1 MKESYEEKELKIL
14 RNAIDNA
21 TYIIGKK
28 LVQSDSIKNIIEIL
42 ETFLRTHKIL
52 CYGGTA
58 INNILPEQYRFY
70 NKNIEIPDYDFFSPY
85 AMEYARDLANIYYK
99 AGYEEVEA
107 KSGVHSGTYK
117 VFVNFVPIA
126 DITFLDYKLFQNI
139 SKKAIKINGIDY
151 CPPNFLRMAMYVE
164 LSRPMGDVSRW
175 EKILKR
181 IILLNKNYPLKGI
194 LCNEKDF
201 QRKYQ
206 GKQEEQNNI
215 YEITR
220 NSFINQGVV
229 FFGGYASTLYSKYM
243 PYKERNQVSN
253 IPDFDV
259 LSENPESCATILKEQ
274 LNYEGYKDVKIF
286 KKQPIG
292 DYIDV
297 HYEIVVNNDV
307 IAFIYK
313 PTACHSYNLININ
326 GQKIKVASIDTILS
340 FYLIFIYANRPYYD
354 ENRLLCIAE
363 YLFKVQLKNRLQQKG
378 LLRRFSVL
386 CYGKQKTLEDMR
398 EEKAKLYAKVR
409 KNEISHNS
417 KIYNMNFFRYIPKED
432 YKSINKSMNKSMNKS
447 KKNMKHNMKHHTKQT
462 KKYKNY

>member
-28 LVQSDSIKNIIEIL
+28 LVQSDTIKNIISIL

-58 INNILPEQYRFY
+58 VNNILPEQYRFY

-126 DITFLDYKLFQNI
+126 DITLLDKKLFQNI
-139 SKKAIKINGIDY
+139 SKKAIKINGINY
-151 CPPNFLRMAMYVE
+151 CPPNFLRMAMYLE

-175 EKILKR
+175 EKVLKR
-181 IILLNKNYPLKGI
+181 ISLLNKNYPLKGI
-194 LCNEKDF
+194 LCDKQDF
-201 QRKYQ
+201 QRQYE
-206 GKQEEQNNI
+206 GKEEDQAAI

-220 NSFINQGVV
+220 TSFINQGLV

-243 PYKERNQVSN
+243 PYKERKQISN

-259 LSENPESCATILKEQ
+259 LSENPQESATILKEQ
-274 LNYEGYKDVKIF
+274 LIYEGYKNVKIF

-292 DYIDV
+292 EYVDI
-297 HYEIVVNNDV
+297 HYEVIVNNDV

-313 PTACHSYNLININ
+313 PTACHSYNIININ

-398 EEKAKLYAKVR
+398 EEKAKLYAKI
-409 KNEISHNS
+409 KTNEVSRNS
-417 KIYNMNFFRYIPKED
+417 KLYNMNFFRYIPKED
-432 YKSINKSMNKSMNKS
+432 YNIKNKS
-447 KKNMKHNMKHHTKQT
+447 KKNIKKRAKRT
-462 KKYKNY
+462 KKRKNY

>member
-1 MKESYEEKELKIL
+1 MSKLYEEKELKIL
-14 RNAIDNA
+14 RSAIDNA

-28 LVQSDSIKNIIEIL
+28 LVQSDTIKNIIEIL
-42 ETFLRTHKIL
+42 ETFLRTHKVL

-117 VFVNFVPIA
+117 VFVNFIPIA

-139 SKKAIKINGIDY
+139 SKKTIKINGINY

-175 EKILKR
+175 EKVLKR
-181 IILLNKNYPLKGI
+181 IILLNKNYPLKGVS
-194 LCNEKDF
+194 CNTQEF
-201 QRKYQ
+201 QRKYE
-206 GKQEEQNNI
+206 GTQEDQNNI

-220 NSFINQGVV
+220 TSFINQGLV

-243 PYKERNQVSN
+243 PYKERKQVSN

-259 LSENPESCATILKEQ
+259 LSENPEASATILKEQ
-274 LNYEGYKDVKIF
+274 LNYEGYKNVKIF

-292 DYIDV
+292 EYIDI
-297 HYEIVVNNDV
+297 HYEIIVNNDV

-326 GQKIKVASIDTILS
+326 GQQIKVATIDTILS

-398 EEKAKLYAKVR
+398 EEKAKLYAQFKGNKELR
-409 KNEISHNS
+409 KS
-417 KIYNMNFFRYIPKED
+417 KLYNMNFFRYIPKED
-432 YKSINKSMNKSMNKS
+432 YKVMNKS
-447 KKNMKHNMKHHTKQT
+447 KKNMKHYSKHTK
-462 KKYKNY
+462 KHKNY

>member
-1 MKESYEEKELKIL
+1 MSKLYEEKELKIL
-14 RNAIDNA
+14 RSAIDNA
-21 TYIIGKK
+21 TFIIGKK

-42 ETFLRTHKIL
+42 ETFLRTRKVL

-126 DITFLDYKLFQNI
+126 DITLLDNKLFQNI
-139 SKKAIKINGIDY
+139 SKKAIKINGINY

-181 IILLNKNYPLKGI
+181 IILLNKNYPLKGES
-194 LCNEKDF
+194 CDKQDF
-201 QRKYQ
+201 QRKYE
-206 GKQEEQNNI
+206 GKQEEQKSI
-215 YEITR
+215 YEITK
-220 NSFINQGVV
+220 NSFINQGLV

-243 PYKERNQVSN
+243 PYKERKQVSN
-253 IPDFDV
+253 FPDFDV
-259 LSENPESCATILKEQ
+259 LSENPESSATILKEQ
-274 LNYEGYKDVKIF
+274 LVYEGFKNVKIF

-292 DYIDV
+292 EYIDV
-297 HYEIVVNNDV
+297 HYEIIVNNDV

-313 PTACHSYNLININ
+313 PTACHSYNLITLN
-326 GQKIKVASIDTILS
+326 GQQIKVATIDTILS

-398 EEKAKLYAKVR
+398 EEKAKLYAQFKGNKDLR
-409 KNEISHNS
+409 KS
-417 KIYNMNFFRYIPKED
+417 KLYNMNFFRYIPKED
-432 YKSINKSMNKSMNKS
+432 YKSINKS
-447 KKNMKHNMKHHTKQT
+447 KKNKNKNKNKTKKYHIKQT
-462 KKYKNY
+462 KKYRNY

>member
-28 LVQSDSIKNIIEIL
+28 LVQSDTIKNIISIL

-58 INNILPEQYRFY
+58 VNNILPEQYRFY

-126 DITFLDYKLFQNI
+126 DITLLDKKLFQNV
-139 SKKAIKINGIDY
+139 SKKAIKINGINY
-151 CPPNFLRMAMYVE
+151 CPPNFLRMAMYLE

-175 EKILKR
+175 EKVLKR
-181 IILLNKNYPLKGI
+181 ISLLNKNYPLKGI
-194 LCNEKDF
+194 LCDKQDF
-201 QRKYQ
+201 QRKYE
-206 GKQEEQNNI
+206 GKEEDQAAI

-220 NSFINQGVV
+220 TSFINQGLV

-243 PYKERNQVSN
+243 PYKERKQISN

-259 LSENPESCATILKEQ
+259 LSENPQESATILKEQ
-274 LNYEGYKDVKIF
+274 LIYEGYKNVKIF

-292 DYIDV
+292 EYVDI
-297 HYEIVVNNDV
+297 HYEVIVNNDV

-313 PTACHSYNLININ
+313 PTACHSYNIININ

-398 EEKAKLYAKVR
+398 EEKAKLYAKI
-409 KNEISHNS
+409 KTNEVSRNS
-417 KIYNMNFFRYIPKED
+417 KLYNMNFFRYIPKED
-432 YKSINKSMNKSMNKS
+432 YDIKNKS
-447 KKNMKHNMKHHTKQT
+447 KKNIKKRAKRT
-462 KKYKNY
+462 KKRKNY

>member
-1 MKESYEEKELKIL
+1 MSKLYEEKELKIL
-14 RNAIDNA
+14 RSAIDNA
-21 TYIIGKK
+21 TFIIGKK

-42 ETFLRTHKIL
+42 ETFLRTRKVL

-107 KSGVHSGTYK
+107 KSGVHTGTYK

-126 DITFLDYKLFQNI
+126 DITFLEYKLFQNI
-139 SKKAIKINGIDY
+139 SKQTIKINGINY

-175 EKILKR
+175 EKVLKR
-181 IILLNKNYPLKGI
+181 IILLNKNYPLQGI
-194 LCNEKDF
+194 LCNTQDF
-201 QRKYQ
+201 QRKYE
-206 GKQEEQNNI
+206 GTQEDQNNI

-220 NSFINQGVV
+220 NSFINQGLV

-243 PYKERNQVSN
+243 PLKERKQVSN

-259 LSENPESCATILKEQ
+259 LSENPEASATILKEQ
-274 LNYEGYKDVKIF
+274 LHYEGYKNVKIS

-292 DYIDV
+292 EYIDT
-297 HYEIVVNNDV
+297 HYEIIVNNDV

-313 PTACHSYNLININ
+313 PTACHSYNLITLN
-326 GQKIKVASIDTILS
+326 GQQIKVATIDTILS

-398 EEKAKLYAKVR
+398 EEKAKLYAQFKGNKDLR
-409 KNEISHNS
+409 KS
-417 KIYNMNFFRYIPKED
+417 KLYNMNFFRYIPKED
-432 YKSINKSMNKSMNKS
+432 YKSINKSKKNKNKNKNKNKS
-447 KKNMKHNMKHHTKQT
+447 KNKN
-462 KKYKNY
+462 KNKNEKISY

>member
-28 LVQSDSIKNIIEIL
+28 LVQSDTIKNIIEIL

-58 INNILPEQYRFY
+58 VNNILPEQYRFY

-126 DITFLDYKLFQNI
+126 DITLLDKKLFQNI
-139 SKKAIKINGIDY
+139 SKKAIKINGINY
-151 CPPNFLRMAMYVE
+151 CPPNFLRMAMYLE

-175 EKILKR
+175 EKVLKR
-181 IILLNKNYPLKGI
+181 ISLLNKNYPLKGI
-194 LCNEKDF
+194 LCDKQDF
-201 QRKYQ
+201 QRQYE
-206 GKQEEQNNI
+206 GKEEDQAAI

-220 NSFINQGVV
+220 TSFINQGLV

-243 PYKERNQVSN
+243 PYKERKQISN

-259 LSENPESCATILKEQ
+259 LSENPQESATILKEQ
-274 LNYEGYKDVKIF
+274 LIYEGYKNVKIF

-292 DYIDV
+292 EYVDI
-297 HYEIVVNNDV
+297 HYEVIVNNDV

-313 PTACHSYNLININ
+313 PTACHSYNIININ

-398 EEKAKLYAKVR
+398 EEKAKLYAKI
-409 KNEISHNS
+409 KTNEVSRNS
-417 KIYNMNFFRYIPKED
+417 KLYNMNFFRYIPKED
-432 YKSINKSMNKSMNKS
+432 YNIKNKS
-447 KKNMKHNMKHHTKQT
+447 KKNIKKRAKRT
-462 KKYKNY
+462 KKRKNY

>member
-28 LVQSDSIKNIIEIL
+28 LVQSDTIKNIIEIL

-58 INNILPEQYRFY
+58 VNNILPEQYRFY

-126 DITFLDYKLFQNI
+126 DITLLDNKLFQNV
-139 SKKAIKINGIDY
+139 SKKAIKINGINY
-151 CPPNFLRMAMYVE
+151 CPPNFLRMAMYLE

-175 EKILKR
+175 EKVLKR
-181 IILLNKNYPLKGI
+181 ISLLNKNYPLKGI
-194 LCNEKDF
+194 LCDKQDF
-201 QRKYQ
+201 QRQYE
-206 GKQEEQNNI
+206 GKEEDQAAI

-220 NSFINQGVV
+220 TSFINQGLV

-243 PYKERNQVSN
+243 PYKERKQISN

-259 LSENPESCATILKEQ
+259 LSENPQESATILKEQ
-274 LNYEGYKDVKIF
+274 LLYEGYKNVKFF

-292 DYIDV
+292 EYIDV
-297 HYEIVVNNDV
+297 HYEVIVNNDV

-313 PTACHSYNLININ
+313 PIACHSYNIININ
-326 GQKIKVASIDTILS
+326 GQKVKVASIDTILS

-398 EEKAKLYAKVR
+398 EEKAKLYTKI
-409 KNEISHNS
+409 KTNEVSRNS
-417 KIYNMNFFRYIPKED
+417 KLYNMNFFRYIPKED
-432 YKSINKSMNKSMNKS
+432 YDIKNKS
-447 KKNMKHNMKHHTKQT
+447 KKNIKKRAKRT
-462 KKYKNY
+462 KKRKNY

>member
-1 MKESYEEKELKIL
+1 MSKLYEEKELKIL

-42 ETFLRTHKIL
+42 ETFLRTHKVL

-126 DITFLDYKLFQNI
+126 DITFLEYKLFQNI
-139 SKKAIKINGIDY
+139 SKQTIKINGINY

-175 EKILKR
+175 EKVLKR
-181 IILLNKNYPLKGI
+181 IILLNKNYPLQGI
-194 LCNEKDF
+194 LCNTQDF
-201 QRKYQ
+201 QRKYE
-206 GKQEEQNNI
+206 GTQEDQNNI
-215 YEITR
+215 YEIAR
-220 NSFINQGVV
+220 NSFINQGLV
-229 FFGGYASTLYSKYM
+229 FFGGYAATLYSKYM
-243 PYKERNQVSN
+243 PLKERKQVSN

-259 LSENPESCATILKEQ
+259 LSENPEASATILKEQ
-274 LNYEGYKDVKIF
+274 LHYEGYKNVKIF

-292 DYIDV
+292 EYIDI
-297 HYEIVVNNDV
+297 HYEIIVNNDV

-313 PTACHSYNLININ
+313 PTACHSYNLITLN
-326 GQKIKVASIDTILS
+326 GQQIKVATIDTILS

-398 EEKAKLYAKVR
+398 EEKAKLYAQFKGNKDLR
-409 KNEISHNS
+409 KS
-417 KIYNMNFFRYIPKED
+417 KLYNMNFFRYIPKED
-432 YKSINKSMNKSMNKS
+432 YKSINKS
-447 KKNMKHNMKHHTKQT
+447 KKNNNKNKNKNNNKKYHIKQT
-462 KKYKNY
+462 KKHRNY

>member
-28 LVQSDSIKNIIEIL
+28 LVQSDTIKNIISIL

-58 INNILPEQYRFY
+58 VNNILPEQYRFY

-126 DITFLDYKLFQNI
+126 DITLLDNKLFQNV
-139 SKKAIKINGIDY
+139 SKKAIKINGINY
-151 CPPNFLRMAMYVE
+151 CPPNFLRMAMYLE

-175 EKILKR
+175 EKVLKR
-181 IILLNKNYPLKGI
+181 ISLLNKNYPLKGM
-194 LCNEKDF
+194 LCDKQDF
-201 QRKYQ
+201 QRKYE
-206 GKQEEQNNI
+206 GKQEDQARI

-220 NSFINQGVV
+220 SSFINQGLV

-243 PYKERNQVSN
+243 PYKERKQVSS

-259 LSENPESCATILKEQ
+259 LSENPEESATILKEQ
-274 LNYEGYKDVKIF
+274 LIYEGYKNVKIF

-292 DYIDV
+292 EYIDI
-297 HYEIVVNNDV
+297 HYEVIVNNDV

-313 PTACHSYNLININ
+313 STACHSYNLININ

-340 FYLIFIYANRPYYD
+340 FYLIFIYADRPYYD

-398 EEKAKLYAKVR
+398 EEKAKLYAKI
-409 KNEISHNS
+409 KTNEISRNS
-417 KIYNMNFFRYIPKED
+417 KLYNMNFFRYIPKEEYD
-432 YKSINKSMNKSMNKS
+432 LKNKS
-447 KKNMKHNMKHHTKQT
+447 KKNIRHNSKHT
-462 KKYKNY
+462 KKYKKY

>member
-1 MKESYEEKELKIL
+1 MKESFEEKELKIL
-14 RNAIDNA
+14 RNAIDSA
-21 TYIIGKK
+21 TTILGKK
-28 LVQSDSIKNIIEIL
+28 LVQSDTIKNIIDIL
-42 ETFLRTHKIL
+42 ENFMRTHKII

-58 INNILPEQYRFY
+58 INNILPEQYKFY

-85 AMEYARDLANIYYK
+85 ATEYAKDLANIYYK

-117 VFVNFVPIA
+117 VFVNFIPIA
-126 DITFLDYKLFQNI
+126 DITLLDKKLFKSI
-139 SKKAIKINGIDY
+139 LKKAIKINGINY
-151 CPPNFLRMAMYVE
+151 CPPNFLRMSMYLE

-175 EKILKR
+175 EKVLKR

-194 LCNEKDF
+194 LCDKQDF

-206 GKQEEQNNI
+206 GTQEDQNKI

-220 NSFINQGVV
+220 TSFINQGVV
-229 FFGGYASTLYSKYM
+229 FFGGYAAALYSKYM
-243 PYKERNQVSN
+243 PYSERIQVSN

-274 LNYEGYKDVKIF
+274 LHYEGYKQVKIF
-286 KKQPIG
+286 KKSPIS
-292 DYIDV
+292 DYLDV
-297 HYEIVVNNDV
+297 HYEINVNNDV

-313 PTACHSYNLININ
+313 PLACHSYNLININ
-326 GQKIKVASIDTILS
+326 GQKIKVATIDTILS
-340 FYLIFIYANRPYYD
+340 FYLIFIYADRPYYD

-386 CYGKQKTLEDMR
+386 CYGKQKTLEDIR
-398 EEKAKLYAKVR
+398 EEKAKLYAKIRTKEVLR
-409 KNEISHNS
+409 NS
-417 KIYNMNFFRYIPKED
+417 KLYNTNFFRYIPKEK
-432 YKSINKSMNKSMNKS
+432 YEEKNES
-447 KKNMKHNMKHHTKQT
+447 KKNTKKGIKRRT
-462 KKYKNY
+462 KKYKTY

>member
-1 MKESYEEKELKIL
+1 MSKLYEEKELKIL
-14 RNAIDNA
+14 RSAIDNA
-21 TYIIGKK
+21 TFIIGKK

-42 ETFLRTHKIL
+42 ETFLRTRKVL

-107 KSGVHSGTYK
+107 KSGVHTGTYK

-126 DITFLDYKLFQNI
+126 DITFLEYKLFQNI
-139 SKKAIKINGIDY
+139 SKQTIKINGINY

-175 EKILKR
+175 EKVLKR
-181 IILLNKNYPLKGI
+181 IILLNKNYPLQGI
-194 LCNEKDF
+194 LCNTQDF
-201 QRKYQ
+201 QRKYE
-206 GKQEEQNNI
+206 GTQEDQNNI

-220 NSFINQGVV
+220 NSFINQGLV

-243 PYKERNQVSN
+243 PLKERKQVSN

-259 LSENPESCATILKEQ
+259 LSENPEASATILKEQ
-274 LNYEGYKDVKIF
+274 LHYEGYKNVKIS

-292 DYIDV
+292 EYIDI
-297 HYEIVVNNDV
+297 HYEIIVNNDV

-313 PTACHSYNLININ
+313 PTACHSYNLITLN
-326 GQKIKVASIDTILS
+326 GQQIKVATIDTILS

-398 EEKAKLYAKVR
+398 EEKAKLYAQFKGNKDLR
-409 KNEISHNS
+409 KS
-417 KIYNMNFFRYIPKED
+417 KLYNMNFFRYIPKED
-432 YKSINKSMNKSMNKS
+432 YKSINKS
-447 KKNMKHNMKHHTKQT
+447 KKNKNKNNNKNKNKNKKYHIKQT
-462 KKYKNY
+462 KKHRNY

>member
-28 LVQSDSIKNIIEIL
+28 LVQSDTIKNIISIL

-58 INNILPEQYRFY
+58 VNNILPEQYRFY

-126 DITFLDYKLFQNI
+126 DITLLDKKLFQNV
-139 SKKAIKINGIDY
+139 SKKAIKINGINY
-151 CPPNFLRMAMYVE
+151 CPPNFLRMAMYLE

-175 EKILKR
+175 EKVLKR
-181 IILLNKNYPLKGI
+181 ISLLNKNYPLKGI
-194 LCNEKDF
+194 LCDKQDF
-201 QRKYQ
+201 QRKYE
-206 GKQEEQNNI
+206 GKEEDQAAI

-220 NSFINQGVV
+220 TSFINQGLV

-243 PYKERNQVSN
+243 PYKERKQISN

-259 LSENPESCATILKEQ
+259 LSENPQESATILKEQ
-274 LNYEGYKDVKIF
+274 LIYEGYKNVKIF

-292 DYIDV
+292 EYVDI
-297 HYEIVVNNDV
+297 HYEVIVNNDV

-313 PTACHSYNLININ
+313 PTACHSYNIININ

-398 EEKAKLYAKVR
+398 EEKAKLYAKI
-409 KNEISHNS
+409 KTNEVSRNS
-417 KIYNMNFFRYIPKED
+417 KLYNMNFFRYIPKED
-432 YKSINKSMNKSMNKS
+432 YDIKNKS
-447 KKNMKHNMKHHTKQT
+447 KKNIKKHAKRT
-462 KKYKNY
+462 KKRKNY

>member
-1 MKESYEEKELKIL
+1 MKESYDEKELKIL

-28 LVQSDSIKNIIEIL
+28 LVQSDTIKNIIEIL

-58 INNILPEQYRFY
+58 VNNILPEQYRFY

-126 DITFLDYKLFQNI
+126 DITLLDNKLFQNV
-139 SKKAIKINGIDY
+139 SKKAIKINGINY
-151 CPPNFLRMAMYVE
+151 CPPNFLRMAMYLE

-175 EKILKR
+175 EKVLKR
-181 IILLNKNYPLKGI
+181 ISLLNKNYPLHGM
-194 LCNEKDF
+194 LCDKQDF
-201 QRKYQ
+201 QRKYE
-206 GKQEEQNNI
+206 GKQEDQARI

-220 NSFINQGVV
+220 SSFINQGLV

-243 PYKERNQVSN
+243 PYKERKQVSN

-259 LSENPESCATILKEQ
+259 LSENPEESATILKEQ
-274 LNYEGYKDVKIF
+274 LIYEGYKNVKIL

-292 DYIDV
+292 EYIDI
-297 HYEIVVNNDV
+297 HYEIIVNNDV

-326 GQKIKVASIDTILS
+326 GYKVKVASIDTILS
-340 FYLIFIYANRPYYD
+340 FYLIFIYADRPYYD

-398 EEKAKLYAKVR
+398 EEKAKLYAKI
-409 KNEISHNS
+409 KTNEISRNS
-417 KIYNMNFFRYIPKED
+417 KLYNMNFFRYIPKEEND
-432 YKSINKSMNKSMNKS
+432 LKNKS
-447 KKNMKHNMKHHTKQT
+447 KKNTKHNSKHT
-462 KKYKNY
+462 KKYKKY

>member
-28 LVQSDSIKNIIEIL
+28 LVQSDTIKNIISIL

-58 INNILPEQYRFY
+58 VNNILPEQYRFY

-126 DITFLDYKLFQNI
+126 DITLLDKKLFQNV
-139 SKKAIKINGIDY
+139 SKKAIKINGINY
-151 CPPNFLRMAMYVE
+151 CPPNFLRMAMYLE

-175 EKILKR
+175 EKVLKR
-181 IILLNKNYPLKGI
+181 ISLLNKNYPLKGI
-194 LCNEKDF
+194 LCDKQDF
-201 QRKYQ
+201 QRKYE
-206 GKQEEQNNI
+206 GKQEDQAAI

-220 NSFINQGVV
+220 TSFINQGLV

-243 PYKERNQVSN
+243 PYKERKQISN

-259 LSENPESCATILKEQ
+259 LSENPQESATILKEQ
-274 LNYEGYKDVKIF
+274 LIYEGYKNVKIF
-286 KKQPIG
+286 KKQAIG
-292 DYIDV
+292 EYVDI
-297 HYEIVVNNDV
+297 HYEVIVNNDV

-313 PTACHSYNLININ
+313 PTACHSYNIININ

-398 EEKAKLYAKVR
+398 EEKAKLYAKI
-409 KNEISHNS
+409 KTNEVSRNS
-417 KIYNMNFFRYIPKED
+417 KLYNMNFFRYIPKED
-432 YKSINKSMNKSMNKS
+432 YDIKNKS
-447 KKNMKHNMKHHTKQT
+447 KKNIKKRANRT
-462 KKYKNY
+462 KKRKNY

>member
-28 LVQSDSIKNIIEIL
+28 LVQSDTIKNIIEIL

-58 INNILPEQYRFY
+58 INNILPEQYKFY

-85 AMEYARDLANIYYK
+85 AMEYARDLANTYYK
-99 AGYEEVEA
+99 LGYEEVEA

-126 DITFLDYKLFQNI
+126 DITLLDNKLFQNI
-139 SKKAIKINGIDY
+139 SKKAIKINGINY

-194 LCNEKDF
+194 LCDKQDF

-206 GKQEEQNNI
+206 GKLEEQNNI

-220 NSFINQGVV
+220 TSFINQGLV

-243 PYKERNQVSN
+243 PYKERKQVSK

-259 LSENPESCATILKEQ
+259 LSENPESSATILKEQ
-274 LNYEGYKDVKIF
+274 LRHEGF
-286 KKQPIG
+286 KNVNILKKKPIG
-292 DYIDV
+292 EYIDT
-297 HYEIVVNNDV
+297 HYEVIVNNDV

-326 GQKIKVASIDTILS
+326 GMKIKVASIDTILS

-378 LLRRFSVL
+378 LLRRFSVV

-398 EEKAKLYAKVR
+398 EEKAKLYAKIK
-409 KNEISHNS
+409 KNEVLRKS
-417 KIYNMNFFRYIPKED
+417 KLYNTNFFRYIPKEE
-432 YKSINKSMNKSMNKS
+432 YKSINNST
-447 KKNMKHNMKHHTKQT
+447 KNMKTRIKHT
-462 KKYKNY
+462 KKYRKY

>member
-1 MKESYEEKELKIL
+1 MKESYDEKELKIL

-28 LVQSDSIKNIIEIL
+28 LVQSDTIKNIIEIL

-58 INNILPEQYRFY
+58 VNNILPEQYRFY

-126 DITFLDYKLFQNI
+126 DITLLDNKLFKNV
-139 SKKAIKINGIDY
+139 SKKAIKINGINY
-151 CPPNFLRMAMYVE
+151 CPPNFLRMAMYLE

-175 EKILKR
+175 EKVLKR
-181 IILLNKNYPLKGI
+181 ISLLNKNYPLHGM
-194 LCNEKDF
+194 LCDKQDF
-201 QRKYQ
+201 QRKYE
-206 GKQEEQNNI
+206 GKQEDQTSI

-220 NSFINQGVV
+220 TSFINQGLV

-243 PYKERNQVSN
+243 PYKERKQVSN

-259 LSENPESCATILKEQ
+259 LSENPEESATILKEQ
-274 LNYEGYKDVKIF
+274 LIYEGYKNVKIL

-292 DYIDV
+292 EYIDI
-297 HYEIVVNNDV
+297 HYEIIVNNDV

-326 GQKIKVASIDTILS
+326 GYKVKVASIDTILS
-340 FYLIFIYANRPYYD
+340 FYLIFIYADRPYYD

-398 EEKAKLYAKVR
+398 EEKAKLYAKI
-409 KNEISHNS
+409 KTNEISRNS
-417 KIYNMNFFRYIPKED
+417 KLYNMNFFRYIPKEEND
-432 YKSINKSMNKSMNKS
+432 LKNKS
-447 KKNMKHNMKHHTKQT
+447 KKNTKHNSKHT
-462 KKYKNY
+462 KKYKKY

>member
-1 MKESYEEKELKIL
+1 MKESYDEKELKIL

-28 LVQSDSIKNIIEIL
+28 LVQSDTIKNIIEIL

-58 INNILPEQYRFY
+58 VNNILPEHYRFY

-126 DITFLDYKLFQNI
+126 DITLLDKKLFQNV
-139 SKKAIKINGIDY
+139 SKKAIKINGINY
-151 CPPNFLRMAMYVE
+151 CPPNFLRMAMYLE

-175 EKILKR
+175 EKVLKR
-181 IILLNKNYPLKGI
+181 ISLLNKNYPLKGM
-194 LCNEKDF
+194 LCDKQDF
-201 QRKYQ
+201 QRKYE
-206 GKQEEQNNI
+206 GKQEDQARI

-220 NSFINQGVV
+220 SSFINQGLV

-243 PYKERNQVSN
+243 PYKERKQVSN

-259 LSENPESCATILKEQ
+259 LSENPEESATILKEQ
-274 LNYEGYKDVKIF
+274 LIYEGYKDVKIF

-292 DYIDV
+292 EYIDI
-297 HYEIVVNNDV
+297 HYEVIVNNDV

-313 PTACHSYNLININ
+313 PIACHSYNLININ

-340 FYLIFIYANRPYYD
+340 FYLIFIYADRPYYD

-398 EEKAKLYAKVR
+398 EEKAKLYAKI
-409 KNEISHNS
+409 KTNEISRNS
-417 KIYNMNFFRYIPKED
+417 KLYNMNFFRYIPKED
-432 YKSINKSMNKSMNKS
+432 YDVKNKS
-447 KKNMKHNMKHHTKQT
+447 KKNIRHNSKHT
-462 KKYKNY
+462 KKYKKY